1 MFNKFQLI
9 NLQKTLSNTEANNK
23 FRDSHRQ
30 RSFVTKEKTGTETK
44 QLKSY

>member
-30 RSFVTKEKTGTETK
+30 REFCYERKNRDRN
-44 QLKSY
+44 